1 MSANSPQQ
9 RIEQFKD
16 WYKWF
21 NKKYDRF
28 DKIRF
33 KKPKKTYK

>member
-21 NKKYDRF
+21 NKKHNRYN
-28 DKIRF
+28 KLRF
-33 KKPKKTYK
+33 KKPVKKYN

>member
-21 NKKYDRF
+21 NKTYDRY

-33 KKPKKTYK
+33 KKPTKPHR